1 MKEEKRG
8 WWVELGIYPGILL
21 GFRTY
26 DQGSYMIHV
35 LYFPF
40 LELSL
45 SINK

>member
-1 MKEEKRG
+1 MKGEKKL
-8 WWVELGIYPGILL
+8 WWVELGIYPGILF
-21 GFRTY
+21 GFRSY
-26 DQGSYMIHV
+26 DQDSYVIHV